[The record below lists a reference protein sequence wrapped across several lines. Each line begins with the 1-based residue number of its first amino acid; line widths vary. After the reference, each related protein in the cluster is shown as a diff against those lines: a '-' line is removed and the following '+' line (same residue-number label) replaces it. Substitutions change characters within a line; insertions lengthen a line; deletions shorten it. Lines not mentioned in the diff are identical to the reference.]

1 MVLGFLY
8 GLLQCTHDGALRQ
21 ALHGS
26 SNGYTV
32 KSPTDLINLL
42 AFRPA
47 DGVKHHVI
55 YWMATPS
62 HSEAAVWRKVWP
74 EASAARVTILKDVQ
88 PVNDGWME
96 DVLEVSM
103 AADERASEIEI
114 ANGEDNKD
122 Q

>member
-1 MVLGFLY
+1 MAPCARPFMVPPMVTLSSPLLILLIFL
-8 GLLQCTHDGALRQ
+8 HFV
-21 ALHGS
+21 HG
-26 SNGYTV
+26 
-32 KSPTDLINLL
+32 
-42 AFRPA
+42 PA